1 MAQGPNSISSN
12 CAKPMV
18 GSSNPIHFSV
28 AADSGDMDVP
38 VIALVDLG
46 AAKLRR
52 PPQVGI
58 RRWFVVLQQRRP
70 RTSSSTKVTQRL
82 GLM

>member
-1 MAQGPNSISSN
+1 
-12 CAKPMV
+12 
-18 GSSNPIHFSV
+18 
-28 AADSGDMDVP
+28 MDVP